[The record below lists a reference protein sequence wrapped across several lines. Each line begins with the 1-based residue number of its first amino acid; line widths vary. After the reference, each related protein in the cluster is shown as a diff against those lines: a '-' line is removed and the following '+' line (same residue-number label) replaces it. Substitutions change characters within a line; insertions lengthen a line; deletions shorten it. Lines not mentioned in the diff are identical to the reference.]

1 LEECE
6 AQGRSLVFLD
16 ESGFAHDMPRTH
28 GYSAKGSRC
37 FGVQDWG
44 AKGRTNVIG
53 ALLSGVL
60 LTIPLFQTN
69 VNTAV
74 FDAWVIHD
82 LVPKLPKNS
91 VVIMDNASF
100 HKGQDMVNALENGG
114 HTLLYLPP
122 YSPDLNPI
130 EKNGL
135 TPKQSEGASVDQ
147 LKHCFMT
154 LIYNQI
160 IMVMLYLGVEPPFE
174 RLCCKN
180 H

>member
-1 LEECE
+1 VFLIKKTLNHPKADKEKRSAFCATLEEFE

-16 ESGFAHDMPRTH
+16 ESGFAHDMPRLH
-28 GYSAKGSRC
+28 GYSTKGSRC
-37 FGVQDWG
+37 FGTHDWG

-53 ALLSGVL
+53 SLLSAVL
-60 LTIPLFQTN
+60 LTITLFQTN

-74 FDAWVIHD
+74 FNAWVIHD

-100 HKGQDMVNALENGG
+100 HKGQDMVNALEDAG

-130 EKNGL
+130 AKKWAHAKAKSQKAQGWW
-135 TPKQSEGASVDQ
+135 
-147 LKHCFMT
+147 
-154 LIYNQI
+154 
-160 IMVMLYLGVEPPFE
+160 
-174 RLCCKN
+174 
-180 H
+180 